1 MDIAAAGV
9 SAKKWARRAAI
20 GGALLVVVGS
30 GLYTLFT
37 LEFSYSKGERVGFV
51 QKLSKRGWLCKT
63 DEGELSMVNMAGQP
77 AEKFY
82 FTVRDDKVVKQ
93 IEAVMG
99 QRVTLDYEEH
109 QGIPS
114 SCFGDTGYFVTGV
127 RKAE

>member
-1 MDIAAAGV
+1 MDIAVAGAK
-9 SAKKWARRAAI
+9 AKKWTIRVAI
-20 GGALLVVVGS
+20 GALAALIVGS
-30 GLYTLFT
+30 ALYTLFT

-109 QGIPS
+109 QGVPS
-114 SCFGDTGYFVTGV
+114 SCFGETGYFVTAV